1 MKKIVIV
8 VLLLILVIGTLGGTL
23 FYLIQSGDM
32 LTLNLSGDES
42 AEVSGDGSAEVEIKD
57 MYLEEILVRQS
68 AHSASRQYRAVMLTI
83 ELSVERDIETA
94 RLVSFCV
101 VIHEGKKTYDPSYFR
116 VGNSAYMHAWDAD
129 ETQGGVGIKLPTTCK
144 FEWKPRWTDGSDHE
158 HHLDEAV
165 VLPPL
170 DTSGLILRVH
180 GLGIEYRVENAHS
193 ESEWYSDNPN
203 TSERIFEFELP
214 VLNTLP
220 LHENPDL
227 SEYPVASNIYP

>member
-23 FYLIQSGDM
+23 FYLIQSGNM
-32 LTLNLSGDES
+32 LNLNLSGDES
-42 AEVSGDGSAEVEIKD
+42 AEVSGDEFAEVEIKD
-57 MYLEEILVRQS
+57 MYLEEIMVRTT
-68 AHSASRQYRAVMLTI
+68 AHQGASRYRGVMLTI

-94 RLVSFCV
+94 RLVAFCV
-101 VIHEGKKTYDPSYFR
+101 VIHEGKKTYFPSYCNNDPKGDWY
-116 VGNSAYMHAWDAD
+116 VVQWSDGM
-129 ETQGGVGIKLPTTCK
+129 KLPATCK
-144 FEWKPRWTDGSDHE
+144 FEWKPRWTDGSDDE
-158 HHLDEAV
+158 HHRDKPP

-180 GLGIEYRVENAHS
+180 SLGIEYRVENANY

-203 TSERIFEFELP
+203 SSERIFEFELP

-220 LHENPDL
+220 LYENPDL